1 MLLWSGFRQGLAT
14 PGKAL
19 LTGHS
24 VQNQR
29 SLGCDVSR
37 PRGDAFHYTI
47 GVFTPRNDKKSSC
60 SQSVS
65 STQQLGSLMWDI
77 WKTSFFTVLDK
88 DAPIRKRG
96 RNEPS
101 VLGY

>member
-1 MLLWSGFRQGLAT
+1 MLPWSSFRQGLAI

-24 VQNQR
+24 VQNQC

-47 GVFTPRNDKKSSC
+47 GFFTPRNHKKSSC

-77 WKTSFFTVLDK
+77 WKTSFLTV
-88 DAPIRKRG
+88 PILT
-96 RNEPS
+96 NICS
-101 VLGY
+101 N